1 MLSMFNVQAASLSNY
16 IKCLGLS
23 AIKWVTFSMFNF
35 QAASLSVEFRA
46 GGGAVDTGFQLT
58 ALSIE
63 GILLLF
69 FIQFVLCC
77 NFASSVKVFLGLFLC
92 VNDFGRLL
100 SAESTFHR
108 GSSLFSFS
116 FSLTIHFL
124 SIYGNMC
131 FALPFCFLK

>member
-1 MLSMFNVQAASLSNY
+1 MLSMFNV
-16 IKCLGLS
+16 
-23 AIKWVTFSMFNF
+23 

-77 NFASSVKVFLGLFLC
+77 NFVSSVNFFFTFVFVC
-92 VNDFGRLL
+92 Q
-100 SAESTFHR
+100 
-108 GSSLFSFS
+108 
-116 FSLTIHFL
+116 
-124 SIYGNMC
+124 
-131 FALPFCFLK
+131 

>member
-23 AIKWVTFSMFNF
+23 VIKWVTFSMFNV

-63 GILLLF
+63 GIIPLF

-77 NFASSVKVFLGLFLC
+77 NFLGLFLC
-92 VNDFGRLL
+92 VYDFGCLR
-100 SAESTFHR
+100 
-108 GSSLFSFS
+108 
-116 FSLTIHFL
+116 
-124 SIYGNMC
+124 
-131 FALPFCFLK
+131 

>member
-1 MLSMFNVQAASLSNY
+1 MLSMFNVQPASLSNY
-16 IKCLGLS
+16 IRCLGLS
-23 AIKWVTFSMFNF
+23 VIEWVTFSMFNV

-69 FIQFVLCC
+69 FIQFVLYC
-77 NFASSVKVFLGLFLC
+77 NFVSSFLGLFLC
-92 VNDFGRLL
+92 VNDFGRWL
-100 SAESTFHR
+100 SAESTFHE

-116 FSLTIHFL
+116 FSLTTHFL
-124 SIYGNMC
+124 SIYGIMC
-131 FALPFCFLK
+131 FALSFCFLK